1 MACGRQAILPS
12 IQLSLNADFRAFS
25 CENCLHVHYQSYKSV
40 RSDPEATKTAATYW
54 EALQG
59 ADPEGTLPV
68 KGFHHH
74 IRTPHPE
81 GAGEL
86 SDMETINLQRSDEK
100 LPYVHETVV
109 VDCYLSSYEDPEYL
123 TWNGPSILSSRTH
136 LEDVFRYASAMLSY
150 PVDWLE
156 MHLAV
161 VHKYTFNWVAIP
173 PFFFPRVEC
182 NLGNIRRL
190 PNQIWEEIRPY
201 MRTIDHANYRFQM
214 FVWPRAEREP
224 DTRGR
229 LGVLSGSNT
238 IDLERILDPVRL
250 VENISCGF

>member
-1 MACGRQAILPS
+1 MWTTGNSPIYP
-12 IQLSLNADFRAFS
+12 AFS
-25 CENCLHVHYQSYKSV
+25 QCRFQGLLMRELPT
-40 RSDPEATKTAATYW
+40 R
-54 EALQG
+54 ALSIIQER
-59 ADPEGTLPV
+59 AE
-68 KGFHHH
+68 
-74 IRTPHPE
+74 
-81 GAGEL
+81 EL
-86 SDMETINLQRSDEK
+86 SGMETINLQRSDEK

-109 VDCYLSSYEDPEYL
+109 VDCYLSSYENPEYL
-123 TWNGPSILSSRTH
+123 TWNGPSILSPRTH
-136 LEDVFRYASAMLSY
+136 PEDVFRYASAMLSY

-161 VHKYTFNWVAIP
+161 VHKCTFNWVAIP
-173 PFFFPRVEC
+173 PFFLPRVEC
-182 NLGNIRRL
+182 NLGNLRRL
-190 PNQIWEEIRPY
+190 PNQIWEELRPY